1 MTLRVLAVSAEAY
14 PLAKTGGLG
23 DAVSG
28 MLCALAEEGVDVSL
42 LLPAYRGVVEQ
53 LERVRHV
60 AQLSDLP
67 GGDAV
72 LLSGHCPELGIPVLA
87 LVNDAL
93 YDRDMLYVGPDGEG
107 FEDNDLRYA
116 ALSCA
121 AARLARGIAS
131 VPRPHVVHVHDWHA
145 ALTPL
150 FMRQLRVD
158 DVRSVL
164 TLHNLAF
171 QGDFSI
177 DRASRIGIHEDTL
190 RQEACVDHNG
200 RINFLKA
207 GIRCTDMITVV
218 SHQYAKEILTP
229 EFGCGLQDDLLYRRP
244 QTIAVPNGIDM
255 ALWNPQADRYLKN
268 RPFSTRHM
276 ENKSVCKAEL
286 QQVFDIDEDNSR
298 IVLVMG
304 SRLTT
309 QKMADVAAHA
319 LPMALDAYPRLQVC
333 LMGQGDK
340 ALERALQ
347 EMAGRYPGRCGV
359 RIGFNEQC
367 AHLLHAGG
375 DILLHGS
382 RFEPFG
388 LTPLYSMRYGTIP
401 IGSRVG
407 GMVDTIRDPG
417 PDGAVQSMQAATGL
431 LFSGDRPD
439 DMMNAISRAVRLYD
453 RPEIWRAMQANGM
466 RLDFSWGRV
475 APAYLSA
482 YQSLR
487 PDVALDRIPERRR
500 GIFSARN
507 WRQLGK
513 ASSSFVAA
521 SSPQNG
527 ATALA
532 SRRVSHD
539 VRSDSVTGRGP
550 SVA

>member
-1 MTLRVLAVSAEAY
+1 MTLKVLAVSAEAY

-28 MLCALAEEGVDVSL
+28 MLYALAEDGVDVRL

-53 LERVRHV
+53 LERVHEV
-60 AQLSDLP
+60 AKLSGLP

-72 LLSGHCPELGIPVLA
+72 LLSGDCPELGIPVLA

-107 FEDNDLRYA
+107 FDDNDLRYA

-131 VPRPHVVHVHDWHA
+131 VPRPHVVHAHDWHA

-171 QGDFSI
+171 QGDFSV
-177 DRASRIGIHEDTL
+177 DRASRIGINEDAL
-190 RQEACVDHNG
+190 LQEACLDHNG

-207 GIRCTDMITVV
+207 GIRCSDLITVV
-218 SHQYAKEILTP
+218 SHQYAREILTP
-229 EFGCGLQDDLLYRRP
+229 EFGCGLQEDLLHRRS
-244 QTIAVPNGIDM
+244 QTIAIPNGIDM

-268 RPFSTRHM
+268 RPFSIRHM
-276 ENKSVCKAEL
+276 ENKSFCKAEL
-286 QQVFDIDEDNSR
+286 QRVFDVDEDSSR
-298 IVLVMG
+298 IVLIMG

-309 QKMADVAAHA
+309 QKMADVALHA

-340 ALERALQ
+340 AIERALQ
-347 EMAGRYPGRCGV
+347 EMAERYPGRCGV
-359 RIGFNEQC
+359 RIGFNEQR

-417 PDGAVQSMQAATGL
+417 PECAVQSMQAATGV

-439 DMMNAISRAVRLYD
+439 DMINAISRAVGLYD
-453 RPEIWRAMQANGM
+453 RPAIWRSMQANGM
-466 RLDFSWGRV
+466 RLDFSWSRV

-507 WRQLGK
+507 WQLGK
-513 ASSSFVAA
+513 ASSTLVAVP
-521 SSPQNG
+521 SSQSG

-532 SRRVSHD
+532 SRRISHGI
-539 VRSDSVTGRGP
+539 RSDSITERGP